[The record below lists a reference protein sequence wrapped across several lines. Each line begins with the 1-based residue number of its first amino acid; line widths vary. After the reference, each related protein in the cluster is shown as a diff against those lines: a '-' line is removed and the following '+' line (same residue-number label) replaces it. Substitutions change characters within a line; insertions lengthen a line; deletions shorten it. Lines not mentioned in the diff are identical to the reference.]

1 MPVCRVLGK
10 KGGQLPRTGQ
20 CDTEEDENAEKQML
34 KLARQKKIKDYRREE
49 QNVDKLRNSRWRR
62 VLARLSC

>member
-1 MPVCRVLGK
+1 MPVCRVLSK
-10 KGGQLPRTGQ
+10 KGGRLPRTGQ
-20 CDTEEDENAEKQML
+20 CDTEDENAEKQML

-49 QNVDKLRNSRWRR
+49 QNVEKLRNSRWRR